1 VGLVIFRRPPIKPSG
16 HIICTLSV
24 SGLIYF
30 IFKSR
35 GPFLISLLAGI
46 FIDLDHILDYYIQ
59 EGATLKFKN
68 IYFWC
73 GEREFEFIFLFF
85 HSLELVLLLW
95 VTISI
100 LKLGLHWI
108 AFAIGITQHIILD
121 MLFNK
126 DMIYAYSYLLSY
138 RIMRRFRSE
147 DLLKNN

>member
-1 VGLVIFRRPPIKPSG
+1 
-16 HIICTLSV
+16 
-24 SGLIYF
+24 
-30 IFKSR
+30 
-35 GPFLISLLAGI
+35 
-46 FIDLDHILDYYIQ
+46 
-59 EGATLKFKN
+59 
-68 IYFWC
+68 
-73 GEREFEFIFLFF
+73 LFF